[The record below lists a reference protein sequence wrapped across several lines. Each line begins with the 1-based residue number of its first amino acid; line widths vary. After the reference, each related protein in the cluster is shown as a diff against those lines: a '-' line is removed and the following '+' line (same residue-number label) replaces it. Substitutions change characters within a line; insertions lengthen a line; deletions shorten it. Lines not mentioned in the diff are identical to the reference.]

1 MDINT
6 IGVAT
11 VAAIIVICYLIG
23 MIVKATALDSKW
35 IPIICGVCG
44 GIIGALA
51 LAFHMPDFPADDYF
65 TAVAVG
71 IMSAQIG
78 GLPIAVFAL
87 TSEVTLGLKNTLI
100 LYKNDFT
107 TTLTATETASA

>member
-1 MDINT
+1 M
-6 IGVAT
+6 AT

-23 MIVKATALDSKW
+23 MVVKATALDSKW

-51 LAFHMPDFPADDYF
+51 LAFHMPDFPASDYF

-71 IMSAQIG
+71 IMSG
-78 GLPIAVFAL
+78 
-87 TSEVTLGLKNTLI
+87 
-100 LYKNDFT
+100 
-107 TTLTATETASA
+107 LTATGVNQVFKQLSRVKTETEGMADDED

>member
-23 MIVKATALDSKW
+23 MVVKATALDSKW

-51 LAFHMPDFPADDYF
+51 LAFHMPDFPAEDYF

-71 IMSAQIG
+71 
-78 GLPIAVFAL
+78 
-87 TSEVTLGLKNTLI
+87 
-100 LYKNDFT
+100 
-107 TTLTATETASA
+107 LTATGVNQIFKQMQSTNDEEAM

>member
-11 VAAIIVICYLIG
+11 VAAIIVICYMIG
-23 MIVKATALDSKW
+23 MIAKASALQDKW
-35 IPIICGVCG
+35 IPVVCGICG

-51 LAFHMPDFPADDYF
+51 LMFKMPEFPAEDYF

-71 IMSAQIG
+71 IMSG
-78 GLPIAVFAL
+78 
-87 TSEVTLGLKNTLI
+87 
-100 LYKNDFT
+100 
-107 TTLTATETASA
+107 LTATGVNQIYKQLKDN

>member
-1 MDINT
+1 MNETINT

-23 MIVKATALDSKW
+23 MIVKASSLADKW

-51 LAFHMPDFPADDYF
+51 LLCGMPEFPAQDYF
-65 TAVAVG
+65 TATAVG
-71 IMSAQIG
+71 IMSG
-78 GLPIAVFAL
+78 
-87 TSEVTLGLKNTLI
+87 
-100 LYKNDFT
+100 
-107 TTLTATETASA
+107 LTATGVNQIGKQLGKGDENA

>member
-6 IGVAT
+6 LGITG
-11 VAAIIVICYLIG
+11 VAAITVICLLIG
-23 MIVKATALDSKW
+23 QAVKASAVDSKW

-51 LAFHMPDFPADDYF
+51 LAFHMPDFPAEDYF

-71 IMSAQIG
+71 IMSG
-78 GLPIAVFAL
+78 
-87 TSEVTLGLKNTLI
+87 
-100 LYKNDFT
+100 
-107 TTLTATETASA
+107 LTATGVNQIFKQMKSTNDEEAM

>member
-23 MIVKATALDSKW
+23 MVVKATALDNKW

-44 GIIGALA
+44 GIAE
-51 LAFHMPDFPADDYF
+51 YF
-65 TAVAVG
+65 D
-71 IMSAQIG
+71 ID
-78 GLPIAVFAL
+78 P
-87 TSEVTLGLKNTLI
+87 TLI
-100 LYKNDFT
+100 RLGWVLFCALGGSGVLAYIVAALVIPERPMT
-107 TTLTATETASA
+107 GAVQ

>member
-1 MDINT
+1 
-6 IGVAT
+6 
-11 VAAIIVICYLIG
+11 

-51 LAFHMPDFPADDYF
+51 LAFHMPDFPANDYF

-71 IMSAQIG
+71 IMSG
-78 GLPIAVFAL
+78 
-87 TSEVTLGLKNTLI
+87 
-100 LYKNDFT
+100 
-107 TTLTATETASA
+107 LTATGVNQIFKQMSRVKTETEGMADDEN